1 MTVIATDLAALLG
14 TVRRPGDFYVA
25 GEIAFSPPSLDVA
38 SVGPVA
44 LPLLPIQARQLIDAA
59 EPAPFGRG
67 EQTIIDPT
75 VRRCGQIG
83 PDRVRLGGRHWA
95 RTLEDILA
103 RVSDGLG
110 VDEPIDAEFYKLLI
124 YDQGGFFVSHRDT
137 EKVAGMFATLTVVLP
152 SHFSGGD
159 LIIRHKG
166 REACLALHTGDP
178 GDVAF
183 AAFYADCV
191 HEILPVS
198 EGCRLALIYNLL
210 RRSRSGRGR
219 ALHPPDYTA
228 EQARIAAL
236 LRRWTDTAGPDAAL
250 PAKLVYPLEH
260 AYTPAELGFA
270 SLKGADAAVG
280 GVLTGAARD
289 AGCDLHLALLTIEE
303 SGAAE
308 YADTYGSRRGRWDTA
323 DAFEAGEVFERSVAL
338 SDWRRPDGTR
348 SDLGEIPVEE
358 DEIAPPGACD
368 DLAPDEEQFHEATGN
383 EGASFERSYRRAALV
398 LWPRARL
405 FAVLSQAGLG
415 ATLPYLGDLVRRWAA
430 ADPDCRAAL
439 WRDAHD
445 LAEHMVGRWPKHDW
459 RDTERK
465 EPSEAGQIL
474 GLLAELGDTATIET
488 VLTGIIAGGFGKADT
503 DAIMAALGQLA
514 PLRRVALIEL
524 IVAESAAG
532 SLGACANLLARAAV
546 AWATSGN
553 CDLTGAATR
562 LLTALPS
569 GAARATPSSGWQQ
582 SGRAVVAGV
591 VADLVLGFGAID
603 PVLAERAIDHVLAW
617 PKVYGMDAV
626 LVPAARC
633 LCQRQLVRGTAAL
646 ARLRTACLAHLR
658 RRMAEK
664 LAGPTDWRR
673 DSKIPC
679 RCPRCADLARFLAN
693 PDASTWV
700 LKAAEA
706 ERAHVQH
713 SIRQAGSDVDTTTD
727 RSGRPYRLVCTK
739 NQASHE
745 RRLRQRQRDLEAVA
759 ELTA

>member
-1 MTVIATDLAALLG
+1 
-14 TVRRPGDFYVA
+14 
-25 GEIAFSPPSLDVA
+25 
-38 SVGPVA
+38 
-44 LPLLPIQARQLIDAA
+44 
-59 EPAPFGRG
+59 
-67 EQTIIDPT
+67 
-75 VRRCGQIG
+75 
-83 PDRVRLGGRHWA
+83 
-95 RTLEDILA
+95 
-103 RVSDGLG
+103 
-110 VDEPIDAEFYKLLI
+110 
-124 YDQGGFFVSHRDT
+124 
-137 EKVAGMFATLTVVLP
+137 
-152 SHFSGGD
+152 
-159 LIIRHKG
+159 
-166 REACLALHTGDP
+166 
-178 GDVAF
+178 
-183 AAFYADCV
+183 
-191 HEILPVS
+191 
-198 EGCRLALIYNLL
+198 
-210 RRSRSGRGR
+210 
-219 ALHPPDYTA
+219 
-228 EQARIAAL
+228 
-236 LRRWTDTAGPDAAL
+236 
-250 PAKLVYPLEH
+250 
-260 AYTPAELGFA
+260 
-270 SLKGADAAVG
+270 
-280 GVLTGAARD
+280 
-289 AGCDLHLALLTIEE
+289 
-303 SGAAE
+303 
-308 YADTYGSRRGRWDTA
+308 
-323 DAFEAGEVFERSVAL
+323 
-338 SDWRRPDGTR
+338 
-348 SDLGEIPVEE
+348 
-358 DEIAPPGACD
+358 
-368 DLAPDEEQFHEATGN
+368 
-383 EGASFERSYRRAALV
+383 
-398 LWPRARL
+398 
-405 FAVLSQAGLG
+405 
-415 ATLPYLGDLVRRWAA
+415 
-430 ADPDCRAAL
+430 
-439 WRDAHD
+439 
-445 LAEHMVGRWPKHDW
+445 MVGRWPKHDW

-713 SIRQAGSDVDTTTD
+713 SIRQAGSDVDTTID

-759 ELTA
+759 ELTL